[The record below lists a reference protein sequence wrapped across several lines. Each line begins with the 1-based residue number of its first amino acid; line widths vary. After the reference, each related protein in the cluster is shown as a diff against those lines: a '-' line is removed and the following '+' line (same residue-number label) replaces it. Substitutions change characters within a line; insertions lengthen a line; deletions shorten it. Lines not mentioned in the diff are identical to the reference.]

1 MRSSSGGESVL
12 GRVTQGRFG
21 ENDKVEIIS
30 NEPARLTPCP
40 TPAPTFAAPRPCQR
54 TLAPASGRC
63 WHPTGAGSLSEVA
76 GGAFGRQRGDARRLG
91 RPPRPRRAS
100 PTRGRRPPSF
110 QLARM
115 AATSSTP
122 SSSTGA
128 ASSCVKRCRM
138 SECGTCRCS
147 PPRSTCPP
155 GCECPPPPPPLPY
168 PCTPPAPH
176 PLQSRTSILRPARAG
191 VAACVARR
199 QRGGVRRGRGVR
211 TGDPPRVLGR
221 RRRVEGYLNDC
232 WWPGE
237 VVEQHPK
244 KGLRLSFDDGDSAWL
259 GRRNVR
265 PATASTASTAAA
277 AFDIATATTIAAAAA
292 TSASAALA
300 VRTTA
305 AAAPTCSARRRRG
318 RRGGERD
325 CWPRLLR
332 RPRRVRAGL
341 LPAPQVRPMLR
352 CAPKRLHGTDVWQVP
367 AAAQLPPPQRP
378 AHPPIRLPRGVP
390 SHEARTAPA
399 AAPPP
404 QPPPPRHFV
413 VTPPRPPL
421 PPHPSTHPPPR
432 HCAPPRAAE
441 EPHMRSRTC
450 GAGCRRAESAARRG
464 GGQGPRSLRH
474 HPRRAR
480 GEA

>member
-12 GRVTQGRFG
+12 GRVTQGRFS

-76 GGAFGRQRGDARRLG
+76 GGAFGGQRGDARRLVW
-91 RPPRPRRAS
+91 PPRPRRAS

-176 PLQSRTSILRPARAG
+176 PLQSRTSILRPRSCWRGCLRGEAAAWRSQAG
-191 VAACVARR
+191 HGRSDRR
-199 QRGGVRRGRGVR
+199 P
-211 TGDPPRVLGR
+211 TP
-221 RRRVEGYLNDC
+221 C
-232 WWPGE
+232 
-237 VVEQHPK
+237 
-244 KGLRLSFDDGDSAWL
+244 A
-259 GRRNVR
+259 R
-265 PATASTASTAAA
+265 PAQAGGGLPQRLLVAG
-277 AFDIATATTIAAAAA
+277 
-292 TSASAALA
+292 
-300 VRTTA
+300 
-305 AAAPTCSARRRRG
+305 RG
-318 RRGGERD
+318 RR
-325 CWPRLLR
+325 
-332 RPRRVRAGL
+332 A
-341 LPAPQVRPMLR
+341 APEE
-352 CAPKRLHGTDVWQVP
+352 G
-367 AAAQLPPPQRP
+367 AAA
-378 AHPPIRLPRGVP
+378 
-390 SHEARTAPA
+390 
-399 AAPPP
+399 
-404 QPPPPRHFV
+404 V
-413 VTPPRPPL
+413 V
-421 PPHPSTHPPPR
+421 
-432 HCAPPRAAE
+432 
-441 EPHMRSRTC
+441 
-450 GAGCRRAESAARRG
+450 
-464 GGQGPRSLRH
+464 
-474 HPRRAR
+474 
-480 GEA
+480 